1 MWIGNESIDLKLV
14 LQDSAQ
20 SFSWKEVNG
29 AFYGAVSGQ
38 PVKLWQNDDGIFAEG
53 ADVEFVRNYLDLNR
67 DYGRISAE
75 FAHVP
80 CAMKAMQLY
89 PGMRVLNQNAW
100 EMVLSF
106 ILSAN
111 NNVSR
116 IKTLVDKLSE
126 LLGEKYILDGVEL
139 YALPSPHALASA
151 EEIDLRNIGVGY
163 RAPYLK
169 NTAKMVCEGF
179 PIHSLGEMDYET
191 AHKMLTS
198 LPGAGDKV
206 ADCVLLFGCGH
217 SCAFPVDVWVERLL
231 KSWFGL
237 ENCSRK
243 KMSSAARELLGDNC
257 GIMQQFL
264 FHAARMGDI
273 EL

>member
-1 MWIGNESIDLKLV
+1 MFIGNESVDLRLV
-14 LQDSAQ
+14 LIDSAQ
-20 SFSWKEVNG
+20 SFSWREEGG
-29 AFYGAVSGQ
+29 AFYGAVSGCGI
-38 PVKLWQNDDGIFAEG
+38 KLWQDGNDIHVVG
-53 ADVEFVRNYLDLNR
+53 AGRDFVRNYLDLDR
-67 DYGRISAE
+67 DYGRILME
-75 FAHVP
+75 FSHIP
-80 CAMKAMQLY
+80 CAVEAMRLY

-116 IKTLVDKLSE
+116 IKTLVDKLSK
-126 LLGEKYILDGVEL
+126 LLGEKYIVEDKTI
-139 YALPSPHALASA
+139 YALPSPQALAAA
-151 EEIDLRNIGVGY
+151 EEAELRKIGVGY
-163 RAPYLK
+163 RAPYLI
-169 NTAKMVCEGF
+169 NTAKRVCEGF
-179 PIHSLGEMDYET
+179 PINELRDMDYET
-191 AHKMLTS
+191 AHKLLTS
-198 LPGAGDKV
+198 LSGVGDKV

-243 KMSSAARELLGDNC
+243 NMSRAARELLGPNC

-264 FHAARMGDI
+264 FHAARLGDI